1 MHFKT
6 TLLSYNIIVV
16 TLLHTFKI
24 ELMVKQLGFS
34 VSFCL
39 FHHSACLF
47 TPIPPWWRRA
57 LSPDCPGNM
66 CQSLLSV
73 SYEVCHMV
81 SIRFSFIMVAIYHIW
96 TFTFLKIYCVNINS
110 QLIISQRRRLPVMI
124 VQKFEIFKNITV
136 QNLPAVFWNVQNQ
149 WGKASYTRLFLI
161 CIYFFNCKNLS
172 CS

>member
-1 MHFKT
+1 MLHFKT

-96 TFTFLKIYCVNINS
+96 TFTFLKIYWLCKHQFSAN
-110 QLIISQRRRLPVMI
+110 
-124 VQKFEIFKNITV
+124 NITKKTSPCHDCSEIWNIQEHYCSKSSSCV
-136 QNLPAVFWNVQNQ
+136 LKCPKSVRKSKLYQTVFNM
-149 WGKASYTRLFLI
+149 YI
-161 CIYFFNCKNLS
+161 FF
-172 CS
+172 